1 MGLGTVSSAKAHTRG
16 STDLINFYA
25 TSHALAHGQLR
36 IPPCLSHHI
45 VTGYVSNNRSAISCL
60 ISPHSTAEGHCQDT
74 TTSTTAEHFKPFWFP
89 DGRSLLPWHV
99 HQSLGVKVTTTDYLP
114 SMCGHQGEE
123 MLPVLPA
130 GSERGS
136 RFRQEVPGSLDRM
149 VSRTPSHPPPAV
161 PSLSSPAVPTQGLSV
176 VDHTVP
182 RISRGLQAPRVTQV
196 AQLGQQGAGRK
207 KLLGFTINYGQD
219 VTPRPTRS
227 TTAPA
232 WCWRGPTWMP
242 GCVGGIQP
250 QRPSG
255 FSTNNHPT
263 RLEDIGGHLVA

>member
-16 STDLINFYA
+16 STNLINFNA

-99 HQSLGVKVTTTDYLP
+99 HQSLGIKVTTTDYLP
-114 SMCGHQGEE
+114 SMCSHQGEK

-149 VSRTPSHPPPAV
+149 
-161 PSLSSPAVPTQGLSV
+161 GLPV
-176 VDHTVP
+176 VDHPVP

-207 KLLGFTINYGQD
+207 ELLGFTINYGQD
-219 VTPRPTRS
+219 VTPHPTRF